1 MSQTRDS
8 ETLLDIERAA
18 QKIMQFKQGLDRET
32 FLVDEKSQSA
42 IVFQLLIIGEATK
55 RLSMPLRQHHP
66 NIPWSLMAGMRDK
79 LIHNYDEIDIEEVW
93 KTANTD
99 IPSLLSSI
107 QAALKSDDN
116 PG

>member
-1 MSQTRDS
+1 MPKNRDS

-18 QKIMQFKQGLDRET
+18 QKILQFKQGLEQKA
-32 FLVDEKSQSA
+32 FLTDEKTQSA

-55 RLSMPLRQHHP
+55 RLSMTLRKQYP
-66 NIPWSLMAGMRDK
+66 DIPWSLMAGMRDK
-79 LIHNYDEIDIEEVW
+79 LIHDYDEIDVEEVW

-107 QAALKSDDN
+107 QVALKDSDN
-116 PG
+116 SG

>member
-1 MSQTRDS
+1 MSQNRDS

-18 QKIMQFKQGLDRET
+18 KKIIKFKHAVEQEA
-32 FLVDEKSQSA
+32 FLTDEKTQSA

-55 RLSMPLRQHHP
+55 RLSMTLRQQHP

-79 LIHNYDEIDIEEVW
+79 LIHDYDEIDVEEVW

-99 IPSLLSSI
+99 IPSLISSI
-107 QAALKSDDN
+107 QVARKSSQY
-116 PG
+116 P